1 MPPASNRITPGRIL
15 IVDDNDLGLVA
26 RKSVLAEFGHEIVT
40 TSLPHHA
47 LEMCSTQKFDLIVT
61 DYKMPKMNGIEFIRQ
76 LRLVN
81 KTVPV
86 ILLSGFTNTL
96 GLSEENTGAS
106 AVIQKS
112 ANEVAHLIRS
122 VNQLL
127 AKPVKKPARSQGGRA
142 AQKTKGAAAE

>member
-1 MPPASNRITPGRIL
+1 MPLAPNRITPGRIL
-15 IVDDNDLGLVA
+15 IVDDNHLGLVV
-26 RKSVLAEFGHEIVT
+26 RKSVLAELGHEIVT
-40 TSLPHHA
+40 TSLPHEA
-47 LEMCSTQKFDLIVT
+47 LEMCLTQKFDLIVT
-61 DYKMPKMNGIEFIRQ
+61 DYKMPKMNGIELIKQ

-127 AKPVKKPARSQGGRA
+127 AKPAKKPARSQGTRTS
-142 AQKTKGAAAE
+142 QKSKGATAE

>member
-1 MPPASNRITPGRIL
+1 MPLAPNRITPGRIL
-15 IVDDNDLGLVA
+15 IVDDNHLGLLA
-26 RKSVLAEFGHEIVT
+26 RESVLAELGHEIVT
-40 TSLPHHA
+40 TSLPHEA
-47 LEMCSTQKFDLIVT
+47 LEMCLTQKFDLIVT
-61 DYKMPKMNGIEFIRQ
+61 DYKMPKMNGIELIKQ

-96 GLSEENTGAS
+96 GLNEENTGAS

-127 AKPVKKPARSQGGRA
+127 AKPAKKPARSQGVRA
-142 AQKTKGAAAE
+142 SQKTKGAAAE